1 MKKIKGKYG
10 IAKVFTDD
18 IEQLAI
24 DQISILMDQ
33 PFAQGTHA
41 RFMPDVHTGKGCTI
55 GTTMIIKDKI
65 CPNLIGVDIG
75 CGMLL
80 VNLGKID
87 IDLPLFDEIVN
98 KYIPSGF
105 AIHDEAIYSDQELKD
120 YDINFEDIVS
130 AASKRMLDYHKRSI
144 GTLGGGNHFIEL
156 NKDDDGNIY
165 LVIHSGSRYLGKK
178 VCEYYQNRASKAAKD
193 KGSKF
198 YQIQHAMIDEL
209 KSQGRQKEIPEK
221 LHELQEEYKFA
232 INELAYIDKN
242 LTDDFDNYIKEMHI
256 AQKYASLNRK
266 TIAQLILINYF
277 KKIKNKNEIKGIW
290 DEEYFEIEDLDKKFS
305 YFETIHNY
313 LEISDKQIILRKG
326 AISCKKDEVVLIP
339 LNMRD
344 GSLLCI
350 GKGNEDWNYSG
361 PHGAG
366 RKMSRA
372 QARENISLETF
383 KDSMKDVYS
392 TSVVSSTIDEAPMA
406 YKDSAEIINNIHE
419 TVEIIKQIKPIYNFK
434 AS

>member
-18 IEQLAI
+18 IDELAI
-24 DQISILMDQ
+24 EQISILMNQ
-33 PFAQGTHA
+33 PFAKDTHA

-277 KKIKNKNEIKGIW
+277 REVTKQEDINVKWNNE
-290 DEEYFEIEDLDKKFS
+290 DFEIISLEKKFS
-305 YFETIHNY
+305 YFETIHNI
-313 LEISDKQIILRKG
+313 LEISDNQIILCKG

-372 QARENISLETF
+372 QARENISL
-383 KDSMKDVYS
+383 
-392 TSVVSSTIDEAPMA
+392 
-406 YKDSAEIINNIHE
+406 
-419 TVEIIKQIKPIYNFK
+419 
-434 AS
+434 

>member
-266 TIAQLILINYF
+266 TIAQLILISYF
-277 KKIKNKNEIKGIW
+277 KKIKIKNEIKGIW

-326 AISCKKDEVVLIP
+326 AISCKKDEIVLIP

-344 GSLLCI
+344 GSLICV

-372 QARENISLETF
+372 QAKENISLKDF
-383 KDSMKDVYS
+383 KEAMKDIYS
-392 TSVVSSTIDEAPMA
+392 TSVVTSTIDEAPMA
-406 YKDSAEIINNIHE
+406 YKNSDGIINNIQE